1 MKFLIVATISILFSV
16 VASAQYTTECT
27 RNYSGSVTCETNQS
41 GGGFSV
47 DPFAFQRGQDAEM
60 RRQMEMSNLYEA
72 QQDRRVRREQQ
83 MRNEQIAEEQ
93 MRQQQMR
100 QQQMRQEQM
109 RQEQMRQEQM
119 RQQQMTDDA
128 YAEQNA
134 PEWQE
139 GIFVRRELAGDGA
152 LCFYKPPHGDVF
164 VKGKRYREFT
174 GRVTALGECPRRL
187 LIAKSTAFIHQPAR

>member
-100 QQQMRQEQM
+100 QQQM
-109 RQEQMRQEQM
+109 
-119 RQQQMTDDA
+119 TDDA

>member
-1 MKFLIVATISILFSV
+1 VKFLIVATISILFSA

-27 RNYSGSVTCETNQS
+27 RNYPGSVTCETNQS

-100 QQQMRQEQM
+100 
-109 RQEQMRQEQM
+109 
-119 RQQQMTDDA
+119 DDA
-128 YAEQNA
+128 YAERNA

-139 GIFVRRELAGDGA
+139 GIFVRREQVGDGA
-152 LCFYKPPHGDVF
+152 LCFYKPQHGDVF
-164 VKGKRYREFT
+164 VKGKKYREFT
-174 GRVTALGECPRRL
+174 GRVPALGECPKRL
-187 LIAKSTAFIHQPAR
+187 LIAKSTALIQRPAQ